1 MDNNSILQ
9 YIETNKSPLTKM
21 MDIHVTPDGDIITIR
36 GKKIYRKILT
46 TLAYSMIV
54 FSLLL
59 MWLGSSLGY
68 WGVVAVC
75 PFVVLYCLW
84 EIREKARTIIVDMS
98 HKTVSIKGRWQ
109 RERTFSWDD
118 YQGHEISCSVKDF
131 PEEFFIKFMDSGKV
145 RKIKLADIN
154 PVFHK
159 GTEINVATLMGLWE
173 CIKANM

>member
-1 MDNNSILQ
+1 MDNSSILQ

-159 GTEINVATLMGLWE
+159 STEINVATLMGLWE

>member
-1 MDNNSILQ
+1 MDNSSILQ

-21 MDIHVTPDGDIITIR
+21 MDIHVTPDGGIITIR
-36 GKKIYRKILT
+36 VKKSYRIILT
-46 TLAYSMIV
+46 TLAYSMIL

-84 EIREKARTIIVDMS
+84 EIREKARTIIVDTS

-109 RERTFSWDD
+109 RERSFSWDD
-118 YQGHEISCSVKDF
+118 YQGHEILCSVKDF

-159 GTEINVATLMGLWE
+159 STEINVVTLIGLWE